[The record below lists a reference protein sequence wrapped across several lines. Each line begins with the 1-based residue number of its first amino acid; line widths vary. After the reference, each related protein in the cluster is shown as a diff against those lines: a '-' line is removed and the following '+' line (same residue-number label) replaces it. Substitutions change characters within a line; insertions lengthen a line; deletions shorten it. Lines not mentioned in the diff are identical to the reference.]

1 MIFENLLINLIFI
14 IFPLLIYLLLVCY
27 DNLISTKLK
36 EIFLEIA
43 LFLSLYLGF
52 RFGTVEIDSK
62 SLLFF
67 NIPIIVALLK
77 KKDLL
82 ALFLSV
88 IIVLYSNIVL
98 NYNVLF
104 LLIKIIIYF
113 VVYYIFK
120 YKKINDDNLFIGI
133 IASIQGFFLAFEYF
147 SLILPSS
154 SFLTILEI
162 FTTILIFYI
171 SSFFILFVFKT
182 IDKVDALYDNL
193 NELENEIKIK
203 ESLFKITHEIKNP
216 IAVCKGY
223 LDMLDLDNKEK
234 VYKYIPIVKGEINR
248 TLMLMNDFLELGKIK
263 VNLEVLDVN
272 LMLKENI
279 ENLIYFAKSN
289 SIKLK
294 YTIDDD
300 ELYILGDYDRIK
312 QVILNI
318 IKNSVEAIKEKSDV
332 KGLISIETRI
342 DNDNFYI
349 EISDNGIGIEEKVL
363 EQINMPFFST
373 KKKGCGLG
381 LALSN
386 EIIKAHNAK
395 MEFVS
400 TYMEYTKVILSFPLY
415 LI

>member
-1 MIFENLLINLIFI
+1 
-14 IFPLLIYLLLVCY
+14 
-27 DNLISTKLK
+27 
-36 EIFLEIA
+36 
-43 LFLSLYLGF
+43 
-52 RFGTVEIDSK
+52 
-62 SLLFF
+62 
-67 NIPIIVALLK
+67 
-77 KKDLL
+77 
-82 ALFLSV
+82 
-88 IIVLYSNIVL
+88 
-98 NYNVLF
+98 
-104 LLIKIIIYF
+104 
-113 VVYYIFK
+113 
-120 YKKINDDNLFIGI
+120 
-133 IASIQGFFLAFEYF
+133 
-147 SLILPSS
+147 
-154 SFLTILEI
+154 
-162 FTTILIFYI
+162 
-171 SSFFILFVFKT
+171 
-182 IDKVDALYDNL
+182 
-193 NELENEIKIK
+193 
-203 ESLFKITHEIKNP
+203 
-216 IAVCKGY
+216 
-223 LDMLDLDNKEK
+223 
-234 VYKYIPIVKGEINR
+234 
-248 TLMLMNDFLELGKIK
+248 MLMNDFLELGKIK

-272 LMLKENI
+272 EILKENI

-415 LI
+415 LIWKKVLLVTF